1 MHGVFCVRLT
11 WTLKSKSINQRF
23 RWSKTKRIISHVSE
37 STCLFSMLQ
46 FIIFFFS
53 SAPHR
58 MPRCFCPSVSPFL
71 SVHSYKKVFY
81 ILFFC
86 SIISDC
92 KTWRCEKSSVFK
104 REMWRIISNE
114 NIKRWLMNL
123 KRKIAHRT
131 HDRLSTSLLRW
142 LSVSSTC
149 FCPCTLVRL
158 DSALL
163 CSVLL
168 CSRTDIPIWPK
179 RLVSVHLFHVLCV
192 MFRIITLISILH
204 FTLVF
209 AL

>member
-1 MHGVFCVRLT
+1 MKRETILCMEFFVYVSLGLSNRKVL
-11 WTLKSKSINQRF
+11 INAFDEVKQNASF
-23 RWSKTKRIISHVSE
+23 LMWANPLACSA
-37 STCLFSMLQ
+37 C
-46 FIIFFFS
+46 FS
-53 SAPHR
+53 SSYFFISSALHR

-142 LSVSSTC
+142 LSVSSTRI
-149 FCPCTLVRL
+149 CPCTLVRL

-163 CSVLL
+163 CSVRF
-168 CSRTDIPIWPK
+168 CSAVGPI
-179 RLVSVHLFHVLCV
+179 
-192 MFRIITLISILH
+192 FRSDRNDL
-204 FTLVF
+204 
-209 AL
+209 

>member
-1 MHGVFCVRLT
+1 MKRETILCMEFFCVRLT

-23 RWSKTKRIISHVSE
+23 RWSKTKRIISHVSD

-46 FIIFFFS
+46 FIIFFLFCSTPYATMLLPVRFAFS
-53 SAPHR
+53 LCA
-58 MPRCFCPSVSPFL
+58 FIQKGIL
-71 SVHSYKKVFY
+71 Y

-92 KTWRCEKSSVFK
+92 KTWRCEKSSVSK

-142 LSVSSTC
+142 LSVSSTRI
-149 FCPCTLVRL
+149 CPCTLVRL

-163 CSVLL
+163 CSDQFCSAQFCSALL
-168 CSRTDIPIWPK
+168 CSV
-179 RLVSVHLFHVLCV
+179 RLSSAVGRI
-192 MFRIITLISILH
+192 FRSDRNDL
-204 FTLVF
+204 
-209 AL
+209 